1 MNPKKKNLA
10 LEKSKSTDRHTER
23 HRERERERRRRTKW
37 QTADATPSTSL
48 KFQPFNVPPIS
59 CLHESQRN
67 LYIIC
72 VGTQILSHILDVF
85 EDSVL
90 DPV

>member
-10 LEKSKSTDRHTER
+10 LEKSKSTERHTQR

-37 QTADATPSTSL
+37 QTATPSTSL

-85 EDSVL
+85 EDLVL
-90 DPV
+90 NPV